1 MRRWGH
7 WSRAL
12 SLPWPGR
19 PPAGGD
25 GRHDAAPGWCPTPL
39 ATRCGLSQTPCEPWA
54 CTDISP
60 SSSSAS
66 MPQVG
71 ASRSQCSRHPL
82 SYPGWMTDRKG
93 TGELGCSHIPGAD
106 PRMGKEIGIWV
117 EVGSGHHTCS
127 GYCLGVLSIVRILLG
142 ILLGITVAYL
152 DTTEISSEHDTEG
165 TLGPSQGIARAH
177 LAGWGD
183 TLLFAGTFIRAT
195 GKSGCFGPDSAWEGN
210 LYLHWCSGAGAE
222 LHEHSW
228 MSRQWSLG
236 FSTSPA

>member
-1 MRRWGH
+1 M
-7 WSRAL
+7 
-12 SLPWPGR
+12 LPHSW
-19 PPAGGD
+19 
-25 GRHDAAPGWCPTPL
+25 
-39 ATRCGLSQTPCEPWA
+39 
-54 CTDISP
+54 
-60 SSSSAS
+60 
-66 MPQVG
+66 
-71 ASRSQCSRHPL
+71 
-82 SYPGWMTDRKG
+82 
-93 TGELGCSHIPGAD
+93 AD
-106 PRMGKEIGIWV
+106 PRMGKEIGSWV

-228 MSRQWSLG
+228 MSRQWFLG